1 MARLPRVQAGLALLA
16 VLGSFLAGP
25 AGCPVWAAEGA
36 AGPPP
41 ATDVALGRGG
51 LLLGRVVDSQG
62 TPAPNVPVSLQTFQN
77 QQVAAVTSDTA
88 GHFAIQGVHGGVYQL
103 ITSQGPRIY
112 RLWAPGTAPPSAQQ
126 GATLVMGGET
136 VRGAPPGGGLKYWL
150 TNPWVIGA
158 AVATAIAVPI
168 AVANSHRTPA
178 SP

>member
-1 MARLPRVQAGLALLA
+1 
-16 VLGSFLAGP
+16 
-25 AGCPVWAAEGA
+25 
-36 AGPPP
+36 
-41 ATDVALGRGG
+41 
-51 LLLGRVVDSQG
+51 VVDSQG